1 VYVIIEKR
9 MVKRLRKKLT
19 LAFTLKMK
27 MASIDVVENMVVADK
42 VNFVVSTGGV
52 ERLMIIVV

>member
-1 VYVIIEKR
+1 